1 MNNQMQNYPKIV
13 VLISGNGTNLQA
25 MINACNSGNL
35 QAEIVAVISN
45 KENAFGLE
53 RARQA
58 NIPAIVKTR
67 NNDQDRKLYDKEL
80 AECVSKY
87 NPDWIVLAGWMHLL
101 SNAFLQNFPDK
112 IINLHPALPG
122 QFPGTKAIERAFT
135 AFQNKEIPH
144 TGVMVHFVP
153 DEGID
158 SGPVIMHEIVF
169 IEKNDDLK
177 SLTEKIHATER
188 KILISALTKLIHNK

>member
-1 MNNQMQNYPKIV
+1 MNNQMKNYPKIV

-25 MINACNSGNL
+25 MIDACNSGNL

-67 NNDQDRKLYDKEL
+67 YNDQDRKLYDKEL

-122 QFPGTKAIERAFT
+122 QFPGTKAIERAFIG
-135 AFQNKEIPH
+135 FQNKEIPH

-158 SGPVIMHEIVF
+158 SGPVIMQEIVF

-177 SLTEKIHATER
+177 SLTERIHAIER
-188 KILISALTKLIHNK
+188 KLLINALMKLIQNK